1 LRERRR
7 LAAFDTTTEVAMRAR
22 LVAGTLAGA
31 VALWVAPAH
40 AAPRLMCAREI
51 DQVCAVVFGTVCT
64 TLHKPCPA

>member
-1 LRERRR
+1 
-7 LAAFDTTTEVAMRAR
+7 MRAR